1 MQNFGTIKNN
11 KEMKIRIKAKT
22 EDWKMIADY
31 MQYLLDNFL
40 ETSIEKM
47 SMQDN
52 LEEMLRVIRKN
63 ILNRKDN
70 TTCNIDTTT
79 LLVINSQRSREIMQK
94 YSGVSPYV
102 IGFACSEI
110 LSQAGKYAE
119 DYFRIIK

>member
-1 MQNFGTIKNN
+1 MQNCGIIKN
-11 KEMKIRIKAKT
+11 KKMKIRIKSKT

-40 ETSIEKM
+40 EVSIEKM
-47 SMQDN
+47 AVQDN
-52 LEEMLRVIRKN
+52 LEEMQRVIRKN

-70 TTCNIDTTT
+70 TICNIDTTT

-119 DYFRIIK
+119 DYFKIVR